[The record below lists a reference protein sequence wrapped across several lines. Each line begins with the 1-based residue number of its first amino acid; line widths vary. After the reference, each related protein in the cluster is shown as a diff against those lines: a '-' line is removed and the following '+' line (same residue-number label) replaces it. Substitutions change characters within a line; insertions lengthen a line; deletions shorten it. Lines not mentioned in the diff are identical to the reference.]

1 MDGLIDYFLEP
12 EQGLASATDLLFG
25 GCSAGGLT
33 SYVHADYVAN
43 RMPSTVKTLA
53 VADVCVSSLPPF
65 CFFHSFLYFFFN
77 CETCCCWMRRRMNA
91 MGSFRIKSVLVHCL
105 LQKINIYIYIVVSMK
120 GVHVNTFSLLLQ
132 LCDASLMTLTHHP
145 PHHHHHRMKGH
156 VCSEFK
162 HIPQR
167 V

>member
-53 VADVCVSSLPPF
+53 VADVCGSSLPPF
-65 CFFHSFLYFFFN
+65 
-77 CETCCCWMRRRMNA
+77 
-91 MGSFRIKSVLVHCL
+91 
-105 LQKINIYIYIVVSMK
+105 
-120 GVHVNTFSLLLQ
+120 LLLPF
-132 LCDASLMTLTHHP
+132 LFYISSLIARP
-145 PHHHHHRMKGH
+145 AVAG
-156 VCSEFK
+156 
-162 HIPQR
+162 
-167 V
+167 

>member
-1 MDGLIDYFLEP
+1 M
-12 EQGLASATDLLFG
+12 
-25 GCSAGGLT
+25 
-33 SYVHADYVAN
+33 V
-43 RMPSTVKTLA
+43 
-53 VADVCVSSLPPF
+53 
-65 CFFHSFLYFFFN
+65 
-77 CETCCCWMRRRMNA
+77 
-91 MGSFRIKSVLVHCL
+91 SFRIKSVLVHCL

-145 PHHHHHRMKGH
+145 PHHRMKGH